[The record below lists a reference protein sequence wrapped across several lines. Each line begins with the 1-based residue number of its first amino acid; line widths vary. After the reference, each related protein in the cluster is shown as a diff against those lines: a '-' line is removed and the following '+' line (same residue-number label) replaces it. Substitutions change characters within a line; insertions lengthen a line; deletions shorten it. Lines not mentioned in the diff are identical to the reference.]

1 MNVRNQDTRSH
12 DLADHDAFSRTFQPD
27 QLSIGFI
34 APACGYP
41 DSPFPSLSDQAEI
54 VQSLDRSDAA
64 ALWLRDVPF
73 YDPSFG
79 DTGQVLDPLVYA
91 GWLAALTQRIAIGT
105 AGFVAPLREPV
116 ITAKQITTADQ
127 LLGGR
132 FLAGMAS
139 GDRPTEYP
147 AFGVDF
153 GTRVE
158 RYREAVALIKTLTS
172 VSFPRLK
179 TEHFGHLRGDIDL
192 VPKPAASRI
201 PLIAIGRAGQS
212 LEWLAEHVDAWIW
225 HGDAQRMPEV
235 VPHWREMTAARG
247 FVPFGYGA
255 MFDLDSNADAPLQT
269 GRVLRGGRH
278 ALKQFFAQQRD
289 AGINHVALNLK
300 PTRRPALEV
309 IAELQ
314 EHVLPEFVVEPASS

>member
-1 MNVRNQDTRSH
+1 MVQKNQSH
-12 DLADHDAFSRTFQPD
+12 DLADHAAFSSTFQPD
-27 QLSIGFI
+27 QLTIGFI
-34 APACGYP
+34 SPARGYP
-41 DSPFPSLSDQAEI
+41 DSPFPSLADQAEI
-54 VQSLDRSDAA
+54 VQRLDQSDAA

-79 DTGQVLDPLVYA
+79 DTGQILDPLVYA
-91 GWLAALTQRIAIGT
+91 GWLAALTSRIAIGT
-105 AGFVAPLREPV
+105 AGIVSPLREPI
-116 ITAKQITTADQ
+116 ITAKQIATADQ

-139 GDRPTEYP
+139 GDRATEYP

-153 GTRVE
+153 SSRVQ
-158 RYREAVALIKTLTS
+158 RYQEAITLVKTLTS
-172 VSFPRLK
+172 ESFARLK
-179 TEHFGHLRGDIDL
+179 TEHFGQLRGDIDL

-201 PLIAIGRAGQS
+201 PIIAIGRAGQS

-225 HGDAQRMPEV
+225 HGDALRMPEA
-235 VPHWREMTAARG
+235 VPHWREVTSSRG

-255 MFDLDSNADAPLQT
+255 MFDLDTDADAPLQT

-278 ALKQFFAQQRD
+278 ALKDFFCRQRE

-309 IAELQ
+309 LDEIQ
-314 EHVLPEFVVEPASS
+314 EHVLPEFTVGPVR

>member
-1 MNVRNQDTRSH
+1 MMDQDTQSH
-12 DLADHDAFSRTFQPD
+12 DLANHVAFSRTFQAG
-27 QLSIGFI
+27 QLTIGFI

-41 DSPFPSLSDQAEI
+41 NSPFPSLSDQAEI
-54 VQSLDRSDAA
+54 VQSLDDSDAA

-91 GWLAALTQRIAIGT
+91 GWLAALTHRIAIGT
-105 AGFVAPLREPV
+105 AGIVTPLREPV
-116 ITAKQITTADQ
+116 IAAKQIATADQ

-153 GTRVE
+153 ASRVE
-158 RYREAVALIKTLTS
+158 RYQEAVALIKTLTS
-172 VSFPRLK
+172 ASFPRLK
-179 TEHFGHLRGDIDL
+179 TEHFGQLRGDIDL
-192 VPKPAASRI
+192 VPKPAAPRI
-201 PLIAIGRAGQS
+201 PMIAIGRAGQS
-212 LEWLAEHVDAWIW
+212 LEWLAQNVDAWIW
-225 HGDAQRMPEV
+225 HGDAQRMPDI
-235 VPHWREMTAARG
+235 VPHWREVTAARG

-255 MFDLDSNADAPLQT
+255 MFDLDVNPDAPLQT

-278 ALKQFFAQQRD
+278 ALKDFFARQRE

-300 PTRRPALEV
+300 PTRRPALDI

-314 EHVLPEFVVEPASS
+314 EHILPEFAVGSGA